1 MTVIHR
7 QLRLVRD
14 EAAPA
19 EGAATAP
26 ASRVREFIASDESV
40 DSHNTIIKASGWV
53 LDRFARNP
61 VIQLFHD
68 SRRFPVAKG
77 TVSVVGTEL
86 RLKAEFAPAD
96 DPVSGPDA
104 EQALRW
110 IDRGVLGV
118 SVGFMPLAEEYDESR
133 ESGDVYQDLFYP
145 PINYMRQ
152 ELLEVSI
159 VNVPS
164 NVNALPA
171 GRAVLERAHARLLER
186 TAPKPAPVSPE
197 ALKAMVDRI
206 TAEELQTHRSKLTGF
221 LGGTKK

>member
-68 SRRFPVAKG
+68 SRRFPVAK
-77 TVSVVGTEL
+77 
-86 RLKAEFAPAD
+86 
-96 DPVSGPDA
+96 
-104 EQALRW
+104 AL
-110 IDRGVLGV
+110 
-118 SVGFMPLAEEYDESR
+118 
-133 ESGDVYQDLFYP
+133 
-145 PINYMRQ
+145 
-152 ELLEVSI
+152 
-159 VNVPS
+159 
-164 NVNALPA
+164 
-171 GRAVLERAHARLLER
+171 
-186 TAPKPAPVSPE
+186 
-197 ALKAMVDRI
+197 
-206 TAEELQTHRSKLTGF
+206 
-221 LGGTKK
+221 